1 MVTRRRRICIVTA
14 LSAATVLTGAQGLAA
29 AAADP
34 PSAPQAPPQ
43 SAGATDA
50 TTAAGNDPASDLE
63 SLRQQLKREEERLR
77 QLEERIRADEAKQAA
92 TAPPT
97 SGPAAV
103 GNNVTP
109 SGAPAVTPAASPNAV
124 LGSLGENGL
133 VFQSADGQNVIHIGA
148 NISVDYRTFLDSYTP
163 ASADTWLLR
172 KARPILEGTLDGI
185 FDFRFMPDFA
195 NGKAIIQ
202 DAWVAVRAEPWL
214 FFEFG
219 KFKAPVGLERL
230 QLEQYQR
237 FIEPSLTADLLPYR
251 DLGAEVAGNIAH
263 GLLTYQVAMFDGAP
277 DGGSTDALSTPDTNS
292 TGKFTWDGRV
302 FSLPFSQTDISALR
316 GFGLGVSG
324 TYVNDRGVNTTTS
337 TISLLA
343 ADKTPG
349 QQPMFAYRGD
359 GQATY
364 NNATIA
370 AGIERRTVP
379 QAYWY
384 YDRFYLLGEYVWE
397 TQQVFRNVSTKLG
410 RSDTLDNSAWQ
421 IQGGL
426 FLTGEPEAYDS
437 LVVFHEVGKGGFGAV
452 ELVARVHSVRFDNAA
467 FLDGSESFAN
477 IATAARFA
485 LAHGVGINWYLTKVF
500 KIQLDFE
507 DTRFE
512 GDATV
517 GNRPDEKVLTA
528 QFAIT
533 F

>member
-1 MVTRRRRICIVTA
+1 MVSITTSK
-14 LSAATVLTGAQGLAA
+14 LSIAIAVLAA
-29 AAADP
+29 AHACAVAAADGQ
-34 PSAPQAPPQ
+34 SAPQASAQPP
-43 SAGATDA
+43 SAETGA
-50 TTAAGNDPASDLE
+50 PASNDHAADLQ
-63 SLRQQLKREEERLR
+63 SLREQLKHEEERLR
-77 QLEERIRADEAKQAA
+77 ELEQRIAADEAKQAA
-92 TAPPT
+92 A
-97 SGPAAV
+97 PAAA
-103 GNNVTP
+103 GNNVAP
-109 SGAPAVTPAASPNAV
+109 SGAPTVAPAANPNAV

-172 KARPILEGTLDGI
+172 KARPILEGTLDGM

-202 DAWVAVRAEPWL
+202 DAWVAARVEPWL
-214 FFEFG
+214 FFTFG

-251 DLGAEVAGNIAH
+251 DLGAEVAGNIGH
-263 GLLTYQVAMFDGAP
+263 GLLTYQLAMFDGAP
-277 DGGSTDALSTPDTNS
+277 DGGSSDSLSSPDMNS

-302 FSLPFSQTDISALR
+302 FSLPLSQTNISVLR
-316 GFGLGVSG
+316 GLGLGVSG
-324 TYVNDRGVNTTTS
+324 TYVNDRGVNTLTT
-337 TISLLA
+337 TTSLLA
-343 ADKTPG
+343 ADKTTG
-349 QQPMFAYRGD
+349 QQPLFGYRGD
-359 GQATY
+359 NQTLY

-370 AGIERRTVP
+370 AGVERRIVP

-397 TQQVFRNVSTKLG
+397 TQQVFRNVSSKLD
-410 RSDTLDNSAWQ
+410 RADTLDNSAWQ
-421 IQGGL
+421 IQGGV

-437 LVVFHEVGKGGFGAV
+437 LTVLHPVGKGGFGAV

-467 FLDGSESFAN
+467 FVDGSESFAN
-477 IATAARFA
+477 ITTAARFA
-485 LAHGVGINWYLTKVF
+485 LAHGVGINWYLTRAF

-517 GNRPDEKVLTA
+517 GNRPDEKVLTS